1 MNTSKNCEDTP
12 QKQKEGAVNGY
23 DKLVE
28 PKEPT
33 RKEKVEPPYTYKLAL
48 NAGGGRILKYL
59 LTSLII
65 ISHFM
70 VCFTAITL
78 GGSLPAADFSGFYR
92 ILFIFGIVALL
103 FGTTCGIFTFAYGK
117 GDESCCFG
125 KDYVIGAP
133 FTFLFYAINGVV
145 LYTISGGE
153 FSSLSTTVYGER
165 FLRERIAILAVALAV
180 GIISTV
186 VCATVRVVNGRKLK
200 KILYGS
206 VKAKKK
212 DIPAEQLNW
221 GDWDY
226 LVYRRYLVELA
237 QYKKDKKEY
246 EMQMA
251 RKAQGLPFKKS
262 LSWRV
267 KLSSTTKKY
276 LAYAAVVLGLL
287 FLITVVLPLKKFEIN
302 ALKLMSVSNISMI
315 ENHSDKVLSGDAEE
329 IKELYG
335 NGNNAEDVLGAPTVT
350 VENGDYVEWIY
361 YDRTVAKAY
370 ARIQEIEGRL
380 KELSEQNE
388 QYGAEYNSLQ
398 KEREELEKKIL
409 QTGGYYRIE
418 VKFKKRKDGLMA
430 IESIE
435 YRWEDVK
442 EALFGYQE
450 RAKDFDIR
458 VFSFSLE
465 YELGEKKSWKNC
477 RVRTRYEDGSFTFLK
492 IPESAFEAVDTSRVG
507 VYTVSWDDPITG
519 QQRVEITVK

>member
-59 LTSLII
+59 LTSLIL

-92 ILFIFGIVALL
+92 IFFIFGIVALL
-103 FGTTCGIFTFAYGK
+103 IATTCGIFTFAYGK

-125 KDYVIGAP
+125 KGYVIVAP
-133 FTFLFYAINGVV
+133 FTFLFYAINGVG
-145 LYTISGGE
+145 LYTLSGGE

-186 VCATVRVVNGRKLK
+186 VCVTVRVVNGRKLK

-212 DIPAEQLNW
+212 DRPAEQLNW
-221 GDWDY
+221 GDGEY
-226 LVYRRYLVELA
+226 LEYRKYLVELA

-262 LSWRV
+262 LKGRV

-276 LAYAAVVLGLL
+276 LAYAAVALAML
-287 FLITVVLPLKKFEIN
+287 FLITVVLPLKKFEIS
-302 ALKLMSVSNISMI
+302 ALKLMSVSNISII
-315 ENHSDKVLSGDAEE
+315 ENYSDKVLSGDAEKIE
-329 IKELYG
+329 ELYG
-335 NGNNAEDVLGAPTVT
+335 NGNNAEDVLGTPTVT
-350 VENGDYVEWIY
+350 VENGDRVEWIY
-361 YDRTVAKAY
+361 YDRTVA
-370 ARIQEIEGRL
+370 E
-380 KELSEQNE
+380 
-388 QYGAEYNSLQ
+388 
-398 KEREELEKKIL
+398 
-409 QTGGYYRIE
+409 GYYRIE
-418 VKFKKRKDGLMA
+418 VEFQKRKDGLMA

-435 YRWEDVK
+435 YRWEEVN
-442 EALFGYQE
+442 EAFFGYQA

-507 VYTVSWDDPITG
+507 VYTVFWDDPITG
-519 QQRVEITVK
+519 QQQVEITVK